1 MQSSSN
7 DADNIIQQQICWS
20 QTKNKNTKTCFLED
34 LEEINAT
41 AKEVLNHKTRLEK
54 KNCKVEANVKQNNA
68 TMTENTSITR
78 STFSASTPNIFSLST
93 LNSSKRDLRS
103 FRNGDQIL
111 GNVIRIHKYFI
122 FPQDIMTAIRV

>member
-7 DADNIIQQQICWS
+7 DADNIIRQQLR

-41 AKEVLNHKTRLEK
+41 AKEVLNHKIRLDK
-54 KNCKVEANVKQNNA
+54 KTNKVEANVKQNNA
-68 TMTENTSITR
+68 TMTENSSITR

-103 FRNGDQIL
+103 FHNGEQIL
-111 GNVIRIHKYFI
+111 GNVFEMYK
-122 FPQDIMTAIRV
+122 

>member
-7 DADNIIQQQICWS
+7 DADNIIRQQIRWS

-41 AKEVLNHKTRLEK
+41 VKEVLNHKTQLEK
-54 KNCKVEANVKQNNA
+54 KDNTVEANVTQNNA
-68 TMTENTSITR
+68 TMTESNNITR
-78 STFSASTPNIFSLST
+78 SFSASTPNIFSSST

-103 FRNGDQIL
+103 FHNGDQIL
-111 GNVIRIHKYFI
+111 GNVLECISYFS
-122 FPQDIMTAIRV
+122 